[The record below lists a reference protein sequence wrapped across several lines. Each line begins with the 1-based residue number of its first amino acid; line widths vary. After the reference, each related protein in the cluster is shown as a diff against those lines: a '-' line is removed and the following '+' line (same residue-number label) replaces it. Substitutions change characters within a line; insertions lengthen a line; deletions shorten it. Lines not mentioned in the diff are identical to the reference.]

1 MRYLIL
7 PSLLLAALLVFSVFS
22 ALFITQTIDQTEA
35 YLDQAV
41 HHYHSRDPDKT
52 TFCLMQTTEYWRSRQ
67 LFFGMV
73 LKHEDVEQV
82 SGELARLLS
91 YADTDDSDDF
101 LSNCAALQETLDHI
115 REMEWPY
122 LQNIL

>member
-7 PSLLLAALLVFSVFS
+7 PSLLLVALLVFSVFS
-22 ALFITQTIDQTEA
+22 ATFITETIDQTEA

-41 HHYHSRDPDKT
+41 YHYHLQEPDKT
-52 TFCLMQTTEYWRSRQ
+52 TICLIQTTEYWRSRQ

-73 LKHEDVEQV
+73 LKHEDVDQV

-101 LSNCAALQETLDHI
+101 LSNCAALQATLEHI